1 MLLAY
6 GSKVNDTDGQGRAP
20 LMSAAQQGN
29 SNVLEVLIKNR
40 ADAHLKDQDGFTAF
54 HTAVQHEQ
62 KTVAQMLLANSS
74 EVNDISGQGQT
85 RLC

>member
-6 GSKVNDTDGQGRAP
+6 GSEVDDTDGQGRAP

-40 ADAHLKDQDGFTAF
+40 AGVHLKDQDGYTAL

-62 KTVAQMLLANSS
+62 KTVAQMLLANGS
-74 EVNDISGQGQT
+74 EVNDVSD
-85 RLC
+85 